1 MLHCPVLILFHV
13 NQNENQET
21 HSTQVSHGPEMESVP
36 DLVTL
41 ARAPTSAPGGLPR
54 SGSSACLSMEIEP
67 PGLPRSAGVSGYK
80 ERCHMSWGE
89 ESHDSYFP
97 TLMTACLPR
106 LGASQTRPDWG
117 SASPLS
123 SLRETEVVTKSV
135 TSSLL
140 PGRKVSSCGIISS
153 ELSPSGCEFR
163 EGRG

>member
-1 MLHCPVLILFHV
+1 MPVYG
-13 NQNENQET
+13 N
-21 HSTQVSHGPEMESVP
+21 
-36 DLVTL
+36 
-41 ARAPTSAPGGLPR
+41 RASEFA
-54 SGSSACLSMEIEP
+54 AEC
-67 PGLPRSAGVSGYK
+67 GVSGYK
-80 ERCHMSWGE
+80 ERCQMSWGE

-140 PGRKVSSCGIISS
+140 PGR
-153 ELSPSGCEFR
+153 
-163 EGRG
+163 